1 MKHKH
6 KGFSEEFK
14 RNAVSLSHNNEKSLD
29 KTAEEL
35 GIGYSTLSKWRSEY
49 SNKTENSLDT
59 PKKPKDPD
67 MLKLK
72 KENERL
78 KMEVDILKK
87 AMAFY
92 AREVL

>member
-1 MKHKH
+1 MKHKQ
-6 KGFSEEFK
+6 KVFSEEFK
-14 RNAVSLSHNNEKSLD
+14 RNAVSLSHNSKKSLD
-29 KTAEEL
+29 KIAEEL
-35 GIGYSTLSKWRSEY
+35 GIGYSTLSKWRSEF
-49 SNKTENSLDT
+49 SNKSDNSLGN

-67 MLKLK
+67 VLKLK

-92 AREVL
+92 AREIL